1 MSAFDESAE
10 WESIDSILQ
19 PDEDEYEWVKADE
32 PSAFVAAGVALLM
45 FAVVFGSFAFMLWV
59 VR

>member
-1 MSAFDESAE
+1 MSAFDEPAE
-10 WESIDSILQ
+10 WESIDAILQ
-19 PDEDEYEWVKADE
+19 PDEGEYEWVKADE

>member
-1 MSAFDESAE
+1 MSAFDEPAE

-19 PDEDEYEWVKADE
+19 PDEHEYEWVAAEE
-32 PSAFVAAGVALLM
+32 PSALVAAGVAFLM
-45 FAVVFGSFAFMLWV
+45 FAVVFGSFAFMLWM